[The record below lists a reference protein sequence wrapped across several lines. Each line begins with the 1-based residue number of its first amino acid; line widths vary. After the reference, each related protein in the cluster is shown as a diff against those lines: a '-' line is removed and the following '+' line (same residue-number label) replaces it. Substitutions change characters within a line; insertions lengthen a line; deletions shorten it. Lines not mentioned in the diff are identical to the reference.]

1 MLTRKLW
8 SIIFIQFYTTIK
20 QCQKVSPKKTQ
31 REEHVGPGSTSW
43 HTVSETC
50 HTARPDILWGA
61 VCHENH
67 KLTGRSMYWYVM
79 RNTWLAGQAHL
90 ELSYSGR
97 QVKMRQFFAEWDI
110 TLGESVI
117 RLPHSILPLP
127 HRRSPA
133 VGSWRPTATGLAVLS
148 KENLEERPLPTS
160 AWGLQQVLTILRKVL
175 LWCHFIQGNRGLE
188 RVQNFLRDTAEKLEN
203 FPDSD
208 SRILNHSAF
217 NCISIYLYLSI
228 LSIHTQIHAYT

>member
-1 MLTRKLW
+1 MACR
-8 SIIFIQFYTTIK
+8 S
-20 QCQKVSPKKTQ
+20 SPLRTQ
-31 REEHVGPGSTSW
+31 LQWKASKDATVLCWVGHHPRG
-43 HTVSETC
+43 
-50 HTARPDILWGA
+50 
-61 VCHENH
+61 
-67 KLTGRSMYWYVM
+67 
-79 RNTWLAGQAHL
+79 
-90 ELSYSGR
+90 
-97 QVKMRQFFAEWDI
+97 
-110 TLGESVI
+110 VI

-148 KENLEERPLPTS
+148 KENLEERLLPTS

-208 SRILNHSAF
+208 SKILNHSAF
-217 NCISIYLYLSI
+217 NCISIYLYLSY
-228 LSIHTQIHAYT
+228 LSTHRYMHTHRSTYVQRLNRLR